1 MVQCEYNVNTNKV
14 EVLIMTNDTKIT
26 ARMNPELK
34 SEAED
39 LLADMGLNFSVFIN
53 IATKALVNERKF
65 HLKLKLVHF
74 IVIKTCAYL
83 RIGMKNIKKKLQFLI
98 MILWRTINGCQMG
111 R

>member
-39 LLADMGLNFSVFIN
+39 LLADMGLNFSVFI
-53 IATKALVNERKF
+53 V
-65 HLKLKLVHF
+65 
-74 IVIKTCAYL
+74 
-83 RIGMKNIKKKLQFLI
+83 
-98 MILWRTINGCQMG
+98 
-111 R
+111 